1 MSDAKQDAITEWL
14 NKLTDGVN
22 NSNSLAL
29 QIAERIYDANA
40 RKPAVA
46 QEAAQ

>member
-1 MSDAKQDAITEWL
+1 MTEAKQDAITEWL

-22 NSNSLAL
+22 NRSSTAL
-29 QIAERIYDANA
+29 RIAERIYDANV